1 MTSWHIPTDVLSRYA
16 SEPGSVD
23 DVTASSLELH
33 LIECEQCRA
42 FLSTSTDPTLLDWS
56 WEAIADRIDV
66 VKVMPVERVLRLLGF
81 SDASARL
88 VGATRALQVS
98 WLAAMVA
105 VVAVSVVLTHRV
117 DTAGPFLVVAP
128 VIPLAAVVLAFLP
141 GADPAG
147 EAAAA
152 APMTSTGLVLR
163 RAAAVLTVSF
173 LVVAIGS
180 VAVPGVDLTA
190 VAWILPALGLSL
202 SALALATWMRIETA
216 ALVLAGAWFGALWVA
231 AVFEPPPISVAD
243 LAPLTFVGQV
253 ACAALAIGGGVVVTI
268 RTDALGTIGRSFSR

>member
-1 MTSWHIPTDVLSRYA
+1 MTAWHIPTDVLSRYA

-42 FLSTSTDPTLLDWS
+42 FLSTSTDPTLLDGS

-81 SDASARL
+81 SDANARL

-105 VVAVSVVLTHRV
+105 VVAVSVLLAHRA
-117 DTAGPFLVVAP
+117 DTTGPFLVVAP

-173 LVVAIGS
+173 VVVAIGG
-180 VAVPGVDLTA
+180 VAVPGVDLTTA
-190 VAWILPALGLSL
+190 GWILPALGLSL
-202 SALALATWMRIETA
+202 SALALATWIRIETA
-216 ALVLAGAWFGALWVA
+216 ALILAGAWFGTLWVA
-231 AVFEPPPISVAD
+231 AVFESSPIAVAD
-243 LAPLTFVGQV
+243 LPPLTFVGQM

-268 RTDALGTIGRSFSR
+268 RSDALGTIGRSFSR